1 MYNLKTTSLSSRFY
15 SWIWNTEISKFKT
28 MCPYFWS
35 YVLTIILLPF
45 LLVAKGLIKVLP
57 ESKKINKAVDYVAES
72 KIFKPSRFWDV
83 LGTIVKWIF
92 FIFVGLILLALVYA
106 LVCITIEEP
115 FEMLLAVGLGVGIL
129 AILIL
134 TVHLFY
140 EYSLLS
146 KIAHPFK
153 LFGNM
158 VYSLYKNVCPLIKW
172 EEK

>member
-57 ESKKINKAVDYVAES
+57 ESKKINKAIDYVAES

-92 FIFVGLILLALVYA
+92 FIFVGLILLALVYS
-106 LVCITIEEP
+106 LVCITIENP
-115 FEMLLAVGLGVGIL
+115 FEMLLSIALGVVGVTIFVS
-129 AILIL
+129 I
-134 TVHLFY
+134 VYLFT

-158 VYSLYKNVCPLIKW
+158 IYSLYKNVCPLIKW
-172 EEK
+172 E